1 MIYKLELGDWAED
14 GHGKTRDI
22 LFDCNYNVS
31 KIRQAY
37 KDSCKKLGVAFD
49 HCVGYTAIKDN
60 DNTDSRLIWT
70 EYEDYGITKTAFE
83 ILETHGCFNGV
94 PYYKDNGVYYI
105 DDYKDCA
112 KLIMNFI
119 ALSMPEDFRY
129 KLVKEPQIESIN
141 SWNDELNEQFGYGLF
156 F

>member
-1 MIYKLELGDWAED
+1 M
-14 GHGKTRDI
+14 
-22 LFDCNYNVS
+22 
-31 KIRQAY
+31 
-37 KDSCKKLGVAFD
+37 
-49 HCVGYTAIKDN
+49 GYTAINDN
-60 DNTDSRLIWT
+60 DNQSSRLIWT
-70 EYEDYGITKTAFE
+70 EYEDYGITKTTFE
-83 ILETHGCFNGV
+83 VLDTSGCFSGI
-94 PYYKDNGVYYI
+94 PYYKDSGVYYVE
-105 DDYKDCA
+105 DLKDCA